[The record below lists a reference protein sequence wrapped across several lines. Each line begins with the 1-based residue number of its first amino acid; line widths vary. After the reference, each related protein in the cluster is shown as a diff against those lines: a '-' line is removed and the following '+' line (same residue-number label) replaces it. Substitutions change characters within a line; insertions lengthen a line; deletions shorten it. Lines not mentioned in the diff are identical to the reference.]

1 MTPKFAKAI
10 DPIFLF
16 GIDFAER
23 INRGE
28 EIPAETAHLKFR
40 SLFEEAEAILGG
52 NKDWTL
58 SKYAIVSWIDELLV
72 EAPWS
77 GRDWWGNNV
86 LEVHYFNS
94 RLCNEQ
100 FFAKA
105 KEASILDLKDAL
117 EVYFDC
123 VILGFR
129 GFYADQQTASQ
140 IASSRNL
147 PATLEEWMDKTSR
160 AIRLGQGRPPLS
172 EAVREIP
179 GAPPLI
185 SKKRV
190 VSIWTIAVLFVLVD
204 VIFFIANFV
213 A

>member
-1 MTPKFAKAI
+1 MTPKFAQAI

-16 GIDFAER
+16 GIDLTQR
-23 INRGE
+23 ISQGE
-28 EIPAETAHLKFR
+28 AVAAETAHLKLR
-40 SLFEEAEAILGG
+40 SLFEEAEARLGG

-58 SKYAIVSWIDELLV
+58 SKYALVSWIDDMLV
-72 EAPWS
+72 DAPWA
-77 GRDWWGNNV
+77 GRDWWSNNV
-86 LEVHYFNS
+86 LEVHYFNT

-105 KEASILDLKDAL
+105 KEAAMLDLKDAL

-129 GFYADQQTASQ
+129 GFYSDPTLASQ
-140 IASSRNL
+140 IASARNF
-147 PATLEEWMDKTSR
+147 PQTLEEWMEKTSLS
-160 AIRLGQGRPPLS
+160 IRLGQGRPALS
-172 EAVREIP
+172 EAVREIS

-190 VSIWTIAVLFVLVD
+190 VTVWTAAVLLLLVNA
-204 VIFFIANFV
+204 IYFFANFV
-213 A
+213 S